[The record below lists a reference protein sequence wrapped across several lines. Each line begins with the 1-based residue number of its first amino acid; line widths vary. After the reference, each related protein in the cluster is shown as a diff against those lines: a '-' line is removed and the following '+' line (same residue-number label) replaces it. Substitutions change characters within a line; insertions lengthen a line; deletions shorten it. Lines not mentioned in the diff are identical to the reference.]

1 MFSETCGPLAGVEIG
16 SAFSTT
22 TTHQYDNSL
31 LYDAHQPLIDRR
43 SSDNVAMLKD
53 FKWDA
58 TSTRRSETPLVC
70 DAGRQ
75 GLIFLLNL
83 LTCLYYFVMC
93 DKFYSFNTRKN

>member
-1 MFSETCGPLAGVEIG
+1 MFSETCGPLAGVELS

-22 TTHQYDNSL
+22 TTHQYDSS
-31 LYDAHQPLIDRR
+31 YDAHQPLIDRR

-58 TSTRRSETPLVC
+58 SRRSETPLVC

-75 GLIFLLNL
+75 GLILLNL
-83 LTCLYYFVMC
+83 TF
-93 DKFYSFNTRKN
+93 